1 MKSTPNVYPKTFL
14 QMSSYKTLDV
24 CRICGGSFSED
35 SLELSKTG
43 LANELFL
50 DQKSAMNAERFPLT
64 VVMCEDCKHFQL
76 KHIVNP
82 KRLFSDYI
90 YRTGMS
96 TFFQSHFESLAERI
110 VEMFNY
116 KLPKVFEVG
125 SNDGLLLYSLKAKGI
140 VAYGLEPSKAL
151 VDECNSRGLN
161 VIHGFLD
168 SETVTNAKSRWGNF
182 DVVVGNNVFAHID
195 DLYSSFLNVNELLVN
210 NGLFIFE
217 VADFL
222 QIRKKGIFDS
232 IYHEHMS
239 YHTLSGLEF
248 LAKRTKFTI
257 VDFEYVNSH
266 GGSFRFILKKGGSH
280 AQRKTVQERRFYEVK
295 EGLTSASVLLHI
307 RKMIDSQ
314 KREVAQFLDTSDKF
328 DILIG
333 YGAPAK
339 AVTFMSEMGLNHI
352 GIKGVIDDNVWKQKK
367 YLPVSGIQIISKE
380 DAMYILN
387 QQSKRT
393 GVNFLVFPW
402 NLSSE
407 LLVKLKQWVPKKSK
421 AICFFPSLEVIK
433 L

>member
-1 MKSTPNVYPKTFL
+1 
-14 QMSSYKTLDV
+14 MSSYRTLNE
-24 CRICGGSFSED
+24 CRICGGSFSEVG
-35 SLELSKTG
+35 LELSQTG

-50 DQKSAMNAERFPLT
+50 DQDSAIAAELFPLE
-64 VVMCEDCKHFQL
+64 VAMCEECKHFQL
-76 KHIVNP
+76 RHIVDP
-82 KRLFSDYI
+82 RRLFSDYI
-90 YRTGMS
+90 YRSGTS
-96 TFFQSHFESLAERI
+96 SFFQSHFESLAERI
-110 VEMFNY
+110 AGMFNH
-116 KLPKVFEVG
+116 KTPKVFEVG
-125 SNDGLLLYSLKAKGI
+125 SNDGLLLFSLKAKGI
-140 VAYGLEPSKAL
+140 TAYGLEPSKAL
-151 VDECNSRGLN
+151 VDECNSCGLN
-161 VIHGFLD
+161 VIHGFLN
-168 SETVTNAKSRWGNF
+168 SETAANAKSQWGNF
-182 DVVVGNNVFAHID
+182 DAVVGNNVFAHID
-195 DLYSSFLNVNELLVN
+195 DLYSAFLHVHDLLEN
-210 NGLFIFE
+210 DGLFIFE

-239 YHTLSGLEF
+239 YHTLSGLDV
-248 LAKRTKFTI
+248 LANRTNFTI

-295 EGLTSASVLLHI
+295 EGFTSASVLLHI